1 MTAGDATILSSE
13 FDDKTV
19 ASPLSLYEF
28 LEFSYCHVIIDFS
41 SVKER
46 FQVGGSVIGTFAF
59 LLCGN
64 NISAENI
71 IQIGAEKIDYG
82 FLKLVVG

>member
-1 MTAGDATILSSE
+1 MTVGDATILSSE
-13 FDDKTV
+13 SDDKIV

-41 SVKER
+41 SVKES

-59 LLCGN
+59 LFTGN

-71 IQIGAEKIDYG
+71 IQIGDKKIDYG
-82 FLKLVVG
+82 LLKLII